1 MNLINEVQIDRVM
14 NAVVAGTTSQNGSV
28 SDMQGY
34 DGIMYVVAFGAITAT
49 GVQGLKAQQGAQSN
63 LSDGADLEGSLV
75 SVADTGS
82 NKCAVLDIYR
92 PQERYLRPVVTRG
105 TANAVIDSV
114 IAIKYNSKSKPTVQA
129 AAVAASKLIVSPAE
143 GTA

>member
-14 NAVVAGTTSQNGSV
+14 NAVASGTTNQNGSV

-34 DGIMYVVAFGAITAT
+34 DGIMYIAFFGTITAT
-49 GVQGLKAQQGAQSN
+49 GVQGLKAQQGAQSD
-63 LSDGADLEGSLV
+63 LSDGADLASSLV
-75 SVADTGS
+75 SVPDTGS

-92 PQERYLRPVVTRG
+92 PQERYMRPVITRA
-105 TANAVIDSV
+105 TANAVIDGV
-114 IAIKYNSKSKPTVQA
+114 VAIKYKARSKPTVQGA
-129 AAVAASKLIVSPAE
+129 TVAASKLVVSPAE